1 MVYEL
6 PEKFAAEQPVIVQLL
21 VSALEHRDVWAA
33 RRLAVPGA
41 QLQATEQ
48 IRPAIGQV
56 RFSPVD
62 NAILGLVANES
73 A

>member
-6 PEKFAAEQPVIVQLL
+6 PEKLAAEQPVIVQLL
-21 VSALEHRDVWAA
+21 ISALEHRDVWAA
-33 RRLAVPGA
+33 RRLAVRGA

-48 IRPAIGQV
+48 IRPVIGQV

>member
-6 PEKFAAEQPVIVQLL
+6 PEKLAAEQPVLVQLF
-21 VSALEHRDVWAA
+21 VSALEHRDVWDA

-48 IRPAIGQV
+48 LGPEIGRV

-62 NAILGLVANES
+62 NAVLGLVADES

>member
-6 PEKFAAEQPVIVQLL
+6 PEKLAAEQPVIVQLL
-21 VSALEHRDVWAA
+21 ISALEHRERLGRPAA
-33 RRLAVPGA
+33 RRPGA

>member
-1 MVYEL
+1 MT
-6 PEKFAAEQPVIVQLL
+6 
-21 VSALEHRDVWAA
+21 VSALEHRDVWGA

-48 IRPAIGQV
+48 IGPV

-62 NAILGLVANES
+62 NAVLGLVADES
-73 A
+73 V